1 MCSNALYGRIMAE
14 DLTLEI
20 LKRMQVD
27 MSDMVQE
34 IKQINTRL
42 SSIDSHMTGFLIAST
57 SQNEQI
63 SSIKARLDRIEK
75 RLELHE

>member
-1 MCSNALYGRIMAE
+1 MAE